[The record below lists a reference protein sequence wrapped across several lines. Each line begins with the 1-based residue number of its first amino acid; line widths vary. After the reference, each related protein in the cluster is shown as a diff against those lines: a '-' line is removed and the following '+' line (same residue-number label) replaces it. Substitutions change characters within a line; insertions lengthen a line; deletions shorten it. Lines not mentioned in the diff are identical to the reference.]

1 MAGAFFMKYKINK
14 IKKNAISTF
23 FVTLTLVS
31 VNTKSTG
38 IVFFLIWMRSWG
50 IAIFISTVFS
60 VIIFDWLRLLNQNK
74 PLFRTVLLWLK
85 RIR

>member
-1 MAGAFFMKYKINK
+1 MKYKINT